1 MNDFSGIWLSLDVH
15 RDKINKLIEEFKE
28 TDKKNREI
36 YSDLHY
42 KEEREK
48 LVARYRKKIADE
60 KESVSD
66 SINNRFWSIQD
77 MLDKWIA
84 APLPESKV
92 NMLYLIMQSGM
103 KLNRAE

>member
-66 SINNRFWSIQD
+66 SINNRFWSIQN

-84 APLPESKV
+84 APLPE
-92 NMLYLIMQSGM
+92 
-103 KLNRAE
+103 